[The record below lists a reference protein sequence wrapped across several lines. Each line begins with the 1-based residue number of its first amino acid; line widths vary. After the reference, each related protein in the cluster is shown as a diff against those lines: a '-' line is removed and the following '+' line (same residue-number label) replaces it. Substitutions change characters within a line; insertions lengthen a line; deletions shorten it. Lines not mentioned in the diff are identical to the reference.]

1 MDEVKLLEERI
12 GGRWTGLIFQRNS
25 VPKENLANRS
35 MPLCEA
41 IKESI
46 TRPIVL
52 TRHHVNCLGARRSL
66 GWATKEDDKIIAHK
80 MVEETGINPDIA
92 RKLIT
97 NTPHLNGE
105 IAAVSIGGNKSPDI
119 VISYAQPETVMTLVR
134 RWQQVHGTSLD
145 LETSSVMAVCG
156 NVAVR
161 AYSTGRI
168 CLSLGCPDSRKHGAI
183 GRDRLVIGLPVRLIG
198 DLF

>member
-80 MVEETGINPDIA
+80 MVEETGIKLDIA
-92 RKLIT
+92 RKLII

-105 IAAVSIGGNKSPDI
+105 IAAVSIGENKFPDI
-119 VISYAQPETVMTLVR
+119 VVSYAQPETAMMLVR
-134 RWQQVHGTSLD
+134 RWQEVYGTDVD
-145 LETSSVMAVCG
+145 LEVSSVMAVCG
-156 NVAVR
+156 SVAVR
-161 AYSTGRI
+161 AYTTGRI
-168 CLSLGCPDSRKHGAI
+168 CLSFGCPDSREYGAI